1 MDASAIRW
9 MFQEAPQGQWR
20 SRRLLDG
27 GGWETSASFKDLG
40 RCVSD
45 ALSKG
50 FKPSSEEYSLA
61 ANGHSTNYIP
71 GSIPM
76 VGKRAKDDPGAYPT

>member
-9 MFQEAPQGQWR
+9 IFQESPQGQWR
-20 SRRLLDG
+20 SRRLLDS
-27 GGWETSASFKDLG
+27 GGWETSVLFKDFG

-45 ALSKG
+45 ALTKG
-50 FKPSSEEYSLA
+50 FAPITEEYALT
-61 ANGHSTNYIP
+61 ANGRSTNYIP

-76 VGKRAKDDPGAYPT
+76 VGKRAKDDPSAYPV